1 MSGDALHQLDEAALL
16 AALAPQRVGKL
27 LQVHDELDST
37 NTFVLNEVAAHGDAV
52 DGLVVF
58 AERQTAGRGRLGRQ
72 WECPT
77 GAGLMFSILLIED
90 AASLSASAWMML
102 AGVVTVRAIAAATEV
117 EPALRW
123 PNDVYVDG
131 RKLAGI
137 LVEGRT
143 LADGK
148 VALAL
153 GVGINCLQ
161 QPAHFSPDVR
171 DRAVSLD
178 MLSAA
183 AVDRQR
189 LAVQVLQSFDDAIV
203 GNEMREE
210 QALAENWRA
219 HSVDVGAHVTLQYQS
234 ESFSGRILDVHPRDG
249 LLLQLDDGGRRL
261 FDPIYTSR
269 SA

>member
-1 MSGDALHQLDEAALL
+1 MSADASHLLNAERLRAALT
-16 AALAPQRVGKL
+16 PQRVGRTV
-27 LQVHDELDST
+27 QVHDELDST
-37 NTFVLNEVAAHGDAV
+37 NTFVLNEVATRGDAV
-52 DGLVVF
+52 DGLAVF

-77 GAGLMFSILLIED
+77 GAGLTFSILQVED
-90 AASLSASAWMML
+90 AATLSASAWMML
-102 AGVVTVRAIAAATEV
+102 AGVVTVRAISLATDV

-123 PNDVYVDG
+123 PNDVYADG

-148 VALAL
+148 VALAV
-153 GVGINCLQ
+153 GIGINCLQ
-161 QPAHFSPDVR
+161 QPGHFSPDVR

-178 MLSAA
+178 MLSAT

-189 LAVQVLQSFDDAIV
+189 LAVQLLREFDAAIARHD
-203 GNEMREE
+203 MQDE
-210 QALAENWRA
+210 QALAESWRS

-234 ESFSGRILDVHPRDG
+234 DSFSGRILDVHPRDG
-249 LLLQLDDGGRRL
+249 LLLQLDNGGRRL

-269 SA
+269 IA